1 MKTPAMPMLGAT
13 ERNTFMG
20 VREATLAE
28 THDCDIAIFGA
39 PCATPYAGASEYS
52 AANLRAP
59 QAIRD
64 GIRMWASALDRYDW
78 DLGERPFLGRQD
90 RVLDLGDLDTSLD
103 TADAN
108 RALIGST
115 VNTAVAN
122 GAIPFVLGGDDSV
135 PIPVIEALEAKRS
148 VHILQID
155 AHIDWRDDVEGEKY
169 GLSSVMRRA
178 SELPW
183 VKGIV
188 QVGARGLSSAGYKEI
203 QTARNWGAEIY
214 TAQHVFDHGIA
225 DIVGRIPKG
234 AQVHINLDLDGLDP
248 SIMPAVFVPA
258 PGGLLYWQ
266 VAKLLIAVAERAKIC
281 SFAMVEFAPDKDRD
295 GTAALTAAR
304 LMSLTAGAILRSKY
318 VKKEKWWM
326 MPSQVHLHYSRA

>member
-78 DLGERPFLGRQD
+78 DLGERPFLDRQD
-90 RVLDLGDLDTSLD
+90 RVVDLGDLNTSLD
-103 TADAN
+103 TPEAN
-108 RALIGST
+108 RALIRST
-115 VNTAVAN
+115 VSTTVAN

-135 PIPVIEALEAKRS
+135 PIPVIEALEPKRN

-155 AHIDWRDDVEGEKY
+155 AHIDWRDDVEGERH

-203 QTARNWGAEIY
+203 QTARNWGAEFY
-214 TAQHVFDHGIA
+214 TAQHVFDRGIRE
-225 DIVGRIPKG
+225 IVGRIPKG
-234 AQVHINLDLDGLDP
+234 GYVHINLDLDGLDP

-304 LMSLTAGAILRSKY
+304 LMSLTAGAVLRSKY

-326 MPSQVHLHYSRA
+326 MPSQVHLHYPRV